1 MRSRPCSGIQHLLRT
16 PSGDMM
22 TTPKNARRRI
32 LPLALLAAAT
42 TLALTACGGASGTS
56 ANAAGSGA
64 SASSSASSAASG
76 AASGGAAGGSSAAPH
91 SSGAA
96 GSGSGSQGASS
107 GGSGTAGNPISSSS
121 GGGNASSDSYAYRHP
136 CTADQ
141 LSTKVSYD
149 SQLGVTKRL
158 IAVTDTGSAACGL
171 SYFPVVAVDN
181 SASVNNPQ
189 GTVQTVQPK
198 TPAGLGGAPYYAL
211 YAGRTAYAV
220 IDLDPTHSTAGA
232 SRAYDELSV
241 IATNSLPDADSV
253 ENKIVEEGGSTGNPY
268 VKAPFLGLY
277 ESSASAAASSANPAN
292 G

>member
-1 MRSRPCSGIQHLLRT
+1 MS
-16 PSGDMM
+16 
-22 TTPKNARRRI
+22 TPKNARRRF

-42 TLALTACGGASGTS
+42 TLALTACGGASGST
-56 ANAAGSGA
+56 NAAGTGA
-64 SASSSASSAASG
+64 AASSSASGAASG
-76 AASGGAAGGSSAAPH
+76 AASGGASGGSSSAAPH

-96 GSGSGSQGASS
+96 GTSGTASS
-107 GGSGTAGNPISSSS
+107 GGQGSSTGGGTAGNPISSN
-121 GGGNASSDSYAYRHP
+121 GGGNASSDSYAYKHP

-149 SQLGVTKRL
+149 AQLGVTKRL

-171 SYFPVVAVDN
+171 SYYPVVAIDN

-198 TPAGLGGAPYYAL
+198 VPSGLGGAPAYAL
-211 YAGRTAYAV
+211 YAGQTAYAV
-220 IDLDPTHSTAGA
+220 VDLDPSHSTAGA
-232 SRAYDELSV
+232 GRAYDELSV
-241 IATNSLPDADSV
+241 IATSGLPDADSIDT
-253 ENKIVEEGGSTGNPY
+253 KIVEEGGSTGNPY

-277 ESSASAAASSANPAN
+277 ESSISAAASSANPSN